1 MTKITWYGH
10 AAVGIEAVNGVKILI
25 DPMLKDN
32 PLSPVKPDEVKDQM
46 I

>member
-10 AAVGIEAVNGVKILI
+10 AAVGIEAVNGSKILI

-32 PLSPVKPDEVKDQM
+32 PLSPVKPDEVKDHM